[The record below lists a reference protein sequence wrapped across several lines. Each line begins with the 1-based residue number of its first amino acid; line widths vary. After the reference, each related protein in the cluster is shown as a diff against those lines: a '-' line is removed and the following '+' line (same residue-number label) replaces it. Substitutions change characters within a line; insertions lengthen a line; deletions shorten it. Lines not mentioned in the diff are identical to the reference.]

1 MTILWPFVTW
11 KMVPK
16 NAAVLFCPVKKR
28 YILLMLCVFWSSFFI
43 ENISSHLYFIFFFFC
58 SWFVDFNLGWFIKKR
73 IDISGTLQG
82 NVAGS
87 ADSACSP
94 DQRGVLPAYWPSGWQ
109 GRAQGQKPARGG
121 QQHRLCQAAGGQ
133 GKPGVGFFTGSLGWL
148 VSWLI
153 DDLVLSW
160 LNINQP
166 VSYLISQPLV
176 GWAIE

>member
-1 MTILWPFVTW
+1 
-11 KMVPK
+11 MVPK

-28 YILLMLCVFWSSFFI
+28 YILLMLCVFWSSSFFI
-43 ENISSHLYFIFFFFC
+43 ENISSHLYFILFVLFFC

-166 VSYLISQPLV
+166 VSYLINQPLV